1 MIKNIFYIVW
11 IIGGLLWIA
20 VMSFLLVVTY
30 RAISILSYINAW
42 LNSGAMEELLQNII
56 RGM

>member
-1 MIKNIFYIVW
+1 MIKNTFYIVW

-20 VMSFLLVVTY
+20 VMSFALIIAY

-42 LNSGAMEELLQNII
+42 LNSGAMEELLQNIM
-56 RGM
+56 RGI